1 MEQKREWR
9 LLSTR
14 NVLGGVLVAGI
25 AAGLYL
31 GDLFKGFGFGNSLGL
46 GTGGKSNSSQEAK
59 QGAEDGAAKT
69 VVQSKTTT
77 ITPEPTR
84 KPAKK
89 QTNHQVVKVVIA
101 DRSYFVRSTESDQ
114 ATDLAELVELVNS
127 ASGDDDGIRVRIY
140 RKPTSRTSTEL
151 ALRDALL
158 EAGVNENQITW
169 VVNPI
174 DD

>member
-31 GDLFKGFGFGNSLGL
+31 GDLFKGFGFGNSLGF
-46 GTGGKSNSSQEAK
+46 GTGGKSNSAQESK
-59 QGAEDGAAKT
+59 QGTEEGTTKT
-69 VVQSKTTT
+69 VVQSKTT
-77 ITPEPTR
+77 ITPEPPR

-89 QTNHQVVKVVIA
+89 QNNHQVVKVVIA
-101 DRSYFVRSTESDQ
+101 DRSYFVRSTDGDQ

-127 ASGDDDGIRVRIY
+127 ATGDDDGIRVRIY

-158 EAGVNENQITW
+158 EAGVKEEQTIW
-169 VVNPI
+169 VINPI
-174 DD
+174 DE

>member
-46 GTGGKSNSSQEAK
+46 GTGGKSNSSQESK
-59 QGAEDGAAKT
+59 QGTDEGAAKT
-69 VVQSKTTT
+69 VVQSKTT

-89 QTNHQVVKVVIA
+89 QNNHHVVKIVIA
-101 DRSYFVRSTESDQ
+101 DRSYFVRSTEGDQ

-127 ASGDDDGIRVRIY
+127 ATGDDDGIRVRIY

-158 EAGVNENQITW
+158 EAGVKEEQTVW
-169 VVNPI
+169 VINPI
-174 DD
+174 DE